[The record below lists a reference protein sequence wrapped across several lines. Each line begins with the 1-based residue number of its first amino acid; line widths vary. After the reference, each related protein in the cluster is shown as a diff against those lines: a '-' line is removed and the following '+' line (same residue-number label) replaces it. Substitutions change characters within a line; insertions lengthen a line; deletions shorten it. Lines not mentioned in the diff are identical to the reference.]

1 MNKLEKKESIWK
13 NSSQLDKKLMVSYF
27 LKNSKYFSE
36 PSSETVKSSFFFR
49 FLKGREKKSLVRSR
63 IREKLWS
70 SLLH

>member
-36 PSSETVKSSFFFR
+36 SSSETSKPSFFFR
-49 FLKGREKKSLVRSR
+49 FLKGTEKKSLVRSR

>member
-36 PSSETVKSSFFFR
+36 SSSETSKPSFFFR
-49 FLKGREKKSLVRSR
+49 FLKRREKKSLVRSR